1 MTEKQLKEIEAQYEA
16 ATPGCRKVINVN
28 AGDPMEYG
36 PFWVVTNDALDA
48 EQDWDVEIRFGG
60 EADAVFDAEI
70 YNALPELVAEVRHLR
85 AEQVFVRSMLA
96 EVEEGALTPSQFHT
110 RLARATQ
117 EEIAA
122 LYAVVRR
129 AEQKGVQDK

>member
-1 MTEKQLKEIEAQYEA
+1 MTEKQLKEIEALYEA
-16 ATPGCRKVINVN
+16 ATPGRRKVINVN

-36 PFWVVTNDALDA
+36 PFWAVTNDALNA
-48 EQDWDVEIRFGG
+48 EQDWAVEIRFGG
-60 EADAVFDAEI
+60 EADAVFDAEM
-70 YNALPELVAEVRHLR
+70 YNVLPELVAEVRHLH
-85 AEQVFVRSMLA
+85 AERVFMRSMLA
-96 EVEEGALTPSQFHT
+96 EVEEGALTPAQFHT